1 MAARRLD
8 PRIRILTELML
19 LNLPAG
25 VTTSEIMNYIEVE
38 YHMEPSEC
46 TIQKDLELLC
56 DWLPLVVTDE
66 GRGSKR
72 YRLMPGGDSV
82 EHERSD

>member
-1 MAARRLD
+1 
-8 PRIRILTELML
+8 
-19 LNLPAG
+19 
-25 VTTSEIMNYIEVE
+25 
-38 YHMEPSEC
+38 MEPSEC